1 MARHV
6 GSLVVAKHRKTNV
19 QFVINS
25 IVLKILKYTIIRQL
39 RLKNEV
45 IIMDFDTYQKKAH
58 STAIY
63 PKILVLKDPAK
74 DERYCEIVGIELVD
88 ISWVYPLIGLAGEV
102 GELANKMKKV
112 IRDDNFM
119 ISKEKLIEI
128 DSENGDIIWYDSEFC
143 YRLKIPFGKSAS
155 NNLKKLFSRRRRK
168 KVKGK
173 GDKR

>member
-1 MARHV
+1 
-6 GSLVVAKHRKTNV
+6 
-19 QFVINS
+19 
-25 IVLKILKYTIIRQL
+25 
-39 RLKNEV
+39 
-45 IIMDFDTYQKKAH
+45 MDFNKYQKKAH

-63 PKILVLKDPAK
+63 PKILVLKNPTVA
-74 DERYCEIVGIELVD
+74 ERHCKARGIELVD

-143 YRLKIPFGKSAS
+143 YRIKLKFGKSAN
-155 NNLKKLFSRRRRK
+155 NNLKKQQDHWH
-168 KVKGK
+168 V
-173 GDKR
+173 